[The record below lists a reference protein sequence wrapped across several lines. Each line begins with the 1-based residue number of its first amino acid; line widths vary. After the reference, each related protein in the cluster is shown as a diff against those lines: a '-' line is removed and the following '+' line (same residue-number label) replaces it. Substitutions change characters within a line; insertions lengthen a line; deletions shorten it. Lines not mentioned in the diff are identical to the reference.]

1 MAGRIAVEKR
11 ASVGFLIFDHPERH
25 NAITLDMWRQIPGA
39 AQQLDADAEVRVVV
53 LRGAGETA
61 FVAGADI
68 SEFERSRT
76 SDNVADYE
84 IDNARA
90 YAALRAIDKPVIAM
104 IHGFCVGGGAALA
117 LCADLRYASD
127 DAKFGIPAA
136 RLGLGYGLEDIADV
150 VRVVGAANAQ
160 EIFFTA
166 DRFGADTA
174 LRIGL
179 LNGVQEKAQLES
191 FVLARAH
198 KIADNAPL
206 TLRSIKLAVRELQK
220 PEAERDTDGVH
231 RAIDAC
237 YASEDYREG
246 VAAFLQKRSPRFQ
259 GR

>member
-1 MAGRIAVEKR
+1 MAGRIAVEKHG
-11 ASVGFLIFDHPERH
+11 SVGFLLFDHQERH

-39 AQQLDADAEVRVVV
+39 ARQLDADADVRVVV
-53 LRGAGETA
+53 LRGAGEAA

-68 SEFERSRT
+68 SEFERNRT
-76 SDNVADYE
+76 SDNVAEYE

-90 YAALRAIDKPVIAM
+90 YAALRAIEKPVIAM

-117 LCADLRYASD
+117 LCADLRYAGD

-136 RLGLGYGLEDIADV
+136 RLGLGYGMDGIADV
-150 VRVVGAANAQ
+150 VRAVGAANAQ

-166 DRFGADTA
+166 DRFGAEAA
-174 LRIGL
+174 LRMGL
-179 LNGVQEKAQLES
+179 LNGVQPKAQLEA
-191 FVLARAH
+191 FVLARAQ
-198 KIADNAPL
+198 KIAENAPL
-206 TLRSIKLAVRELQK
+206 TLRSVKLAVRELQK
-220 PEAERDTDGVH
+220 PERERDAAGVQ

-246 VAAFLQKRSPRFQ
+246 VAAFLQKRAPQFR